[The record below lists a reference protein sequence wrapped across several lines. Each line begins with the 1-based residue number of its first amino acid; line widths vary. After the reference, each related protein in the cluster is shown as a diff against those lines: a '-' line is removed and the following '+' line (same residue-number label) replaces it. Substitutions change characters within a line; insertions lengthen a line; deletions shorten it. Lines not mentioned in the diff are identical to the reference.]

1 MMMMMMMM
9 IIIMTMMMTVVTSA
23 IHLMRRGGAKW
34 EQIGKGIGAVRVFLG
49 CPEDQLHRYDEE
61 NRENGIWTAVAIVQR
76 IL

>member
-1 MMMMMMMM
+1 MMMMMVM
-9 IIIMTMMMTVVTSA
+9 IIMMTIMMTVVTSA
-23 IHLMRRGGAKW
+23 IHLMRRGGDKW

-61 NRENGIWTAVAIVQR
+61 NMENGDWTADAILQR